1 MIIKNG
7 TIYNGDKGFVIGD
20 VLVADN
26 RITEDIEAAKK
37 DGIIIDATD
46 KYILPGLVDIHSHG
60 AVGHDFCDAS
70 SEGLKEILRYE
81 KSCGITSYCP
91 TSMTLSKDMLIDI
104 FNSATS
110 IKPDKK
116 LANIVGINME
126 GPFISDN
133 KKGAQNGKYIMAP
146 DIEMFEEC
154 YKASNNLIRLITLA
168 PELEGSKEF
177 INHFKDTVSISVGH
191 TDATYN
197 QATEAFNNGAN
208 HVTHLC
214 NAMPPFHHRDT
225 GVFGAAADNDG
236 VIVELICDGIHIH
249 ESMVRTIFKLFGA
262 DRVALISDSMEATG
276 MPDGDYELGKQ
287 RVIKRGKHATLA
299 DGTLAGSA
307 TNLFDCMK
315 KAVEFG
321 IPLEDAIKSATMTPA
336 KSIGLYPEIGS
347 LEVGA
352 CADILIVNKELEL
365 VQVL

>member
-7 TIYNGDKGFVIGD
+7 TIYNGNKGFVIGD

-110 IKPDKK
+110 IEPDDE

-126 GPFISDN
+126 GPFISMN
-133 KKGAQNGKYIMAP
+133 KRGAQNAKYISNP
-146 DIEMFEEC
+146 DIDMFNEC
-154 YKASNNLIRLITLA
+154 YKASGNLIKLITIA
-168 PELEGSKEF
+168 PELEGSSEF
-177 INHFKDTVSISVGH
+177 ISKFKDTLAISIGH
-191 TDATYN
+191 TEANYD
-197 QATEAFNNGAN
+197 QATAAFNNGAN

-225 GVFGAAADNDG
+225 GVFGAAAENKD
-236 VIVELICDGIHIH
+236 VVVELICDGIHIH
-249 ESMVRTIFKLFGA
+249 PSMIRTIFKIFGA
-262 DRVALISDSMEATG
+262 DRIALISDSMEATG

-287 RVIKRGKHATLA
+287 HVIKKDHLATLEN
-299 DGTLAGSA
+299 GTLAGSA

-336 KSIGLYPEIGS
+336 KSIGLYPEIGCLDIGS
-347 LEVGA
+347 R
-352 CADILIVNKELEL
+352 ADILILNKEYKLE
-365 VQVL
+365 QVL